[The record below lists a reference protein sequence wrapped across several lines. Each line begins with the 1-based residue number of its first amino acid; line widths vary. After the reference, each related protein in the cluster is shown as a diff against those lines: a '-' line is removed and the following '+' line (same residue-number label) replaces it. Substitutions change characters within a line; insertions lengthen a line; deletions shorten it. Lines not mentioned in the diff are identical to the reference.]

1 MNKAVVTNSR
11 IEHRIQDTVD
21 REPTPRILSPVF
33 WLLPAFFSV
42 LLSLVPTLCAG
53 QRTVPMVVEVTT
65 AEELATAVQDAV
77 PGDVIR
83 LKNDVA
89 NGGTIQVNS
98 SDLTLAQ
105 ADDDAYVL
113 TANIVVNAAAKLT
126 LRNLILNAAATSSP
140 IVHAKAQAEVAIFGC
155 RFRGHS
161 AGIGVKVVVSGKYST
176 IEGSDFIG
184 LDTGI
189 SLLKSGST
197 ALGPS
202 PASQSQSSVRWCYLQ
217 CCYSPIVVSETPAV
231 IENCFIADTGYPFG
245 DDPAFKDAQNQ
256 DKDPFDSSVLDLDAG
271 SAFVDVLHNTIWN
284 SGGMGIKC
292 RGGDIEIKSN
302 ILATG
307 EDFGLYAETQQAGDS
322 VVDDYND
329 VIDFRPNY
337 DPYIDKGTHTIQS
350 LPRFIGGDDPQPGAS
365 GEYADGDFRLRTTS
379 PVSPCIG
386 TGAGGSDMGRF
397 GPMPPE
403 GNFQAQNAGSAFL
416 ELDFFPKSW
425 SSPNRT
431 LVLNWDQPGDYA
443 QGTPSGYQYSLDG
456 GAFQDVN
463 PVTAR
468 TVSVAMGTGPDDDGP
483 HVVGIRAFRGA
494 SRFLGQPVYFIFAK
508 HDPPTMTAPPD
519 MTGVEQ
525 TTTAGTPRSAVALG
539 SPQVSEYPVA
549 ELTVTNNALDVFPL
563 GNTTVTWTLS
573 DGTNTRT
580 DTQTVAVVDTTPP
593 EIVLQ
598 GNNPSTLECGT
609 QYAEPG
615 YTATDIC
622 AGNLTSSVAVTGSV
636 NHNAVGSYTLHY
648 NVSDPS
654 QNPAQERTRT
664 VNVVDTTRPVI
675 ALAGNNPMTLEWPT
689 PYVEPGYT
697 ATDVC
702 AGDLTNAVAVTG
714 SVNNNAVGAY
724 TLHYNVSDPSG
735 NPAEENT
742 RTVNVVDTAPPAITL
757 SGGNVALEVGTAYVE
772 PGYTATD
779 NYDGEIT
786 SSVTVSGE
794 VNPTVPDTY
803 VLSYNVS
810 DSSGN
815 PAEETTRTVFVIEK
829 PALLAVQISG
839 GDSVSLTWS
848 DLGPDFAYTVEFR
861 DSLMD
866 GNWMPVPPAEQWPTT
881 ATNWSDVSAASIGTR
896 FYRVSVTAMP

>member
-1 MNKAVVTNSR
+1 MSKAVVTNGLFANRRVFTRAVAQASR
-11 IEHRIQDTVD
+11 LQMLV
-21 REPTPRILSPVF
+21 
-33 WLLPAFFSV
+33 FSV

-53 QRTVPMVVEVTT
+53 QRTVPMVVEVMT
-65 AEELATAVQDAV
+65 AEQLAAALQDAV

-83 LKNDVA
+83 LKDDIPD
-89 NGGTIQVNS
+89 GGTKQVNS

-140 IVHAKAQAEVAIFGC
+140 IVHVKGQGEVAIFGC

-161 AGIGVKVVVSGKYST
+161 AGTGVKIEVSGKYST

-184 LDTGI
+184 LDPGI
-189 SLLKSGST
+189 SLLKGGT
-197 ALGPS
+197 ALGVNPV
-202 PASQSQSSVRWCYLQ
+202 SQSQTSIRWCYLQ
-217 CCYSPIVVSETPAV
+217 SCYSPIVVSQTPAV
-231 IENCFIADTGYPFG
+231 IENCLIADTGYPFG

-256 DKDPFDSSVLDLDAG
+256 DKDPFDSSVLDLNAG
-271 SAFVDVLHNTIWN
+271 SAFVDILHNTIYD
-284 SGGMGIKC
+284 SGGMGIRC

-337 DPYIDKGTHTIQS
+337 DPYIDKGTHSIQA
-350 LPRFIGGDDPQPGAS
+350 LPRFTGGDAPQPEAS
-365 GEYADGDFRLRTTS
+365 GEYADGDFRLRTTT

-386 TGAGGSDMGRF
+386 TGAGGSDIGRF

-403 GNFQAQNAGSAFL
+403 GNFQVQNAGSAFL

-425 SSPNRT
+425 ASPNRT
-431 LVLNWDQPGDYA
+431 LVLTWDQPGDYA

-494 SRFLGQPVYFIFAK
+494 SRFPGQPIYFIFAK
-508 HDPPTMTAPPD
+508 HDPPTIAAPPD
-519 MTGVEQ
+519 VTGVEQ
-525 TTTAGTPRSAVALG
+525 TTTAGTPRSEVAFG
-539 SPQVSEYPVA
+539 SPEVSEYPVA
-549 ELTVTNNALDVFPL
+549 ELTVTNNAPDVFPL

-573 DGTNTRT
+573 DGSNTRT

-598 GNNPSTLECGT
+598 GNNPLTLECGT
-609 QYAEPG
+609 EYAEPG

-622 AGNLTSSVAVTGSV
+622 AGDLTSSVAVTGSV

-664 VNVVDTTRPVI
+664 VSVVDTTRPVI

-702 AGDLTNAVAVTG
+702 AGDLTNAVVVTG

-735 NPAEENT
+735 NPAEEKT

-757 SGGNVALEVGTAYVE
+757 SGGNVAVEVGTAYVE

-786 SSVTVSGE
+786 ASVTVSGE

-803 VLSYNVS
+803 ILSYNVS

-815 PAEETTRTVFVIEK
+815 PAEEKVRTVFVIEK

-881 ATNWSDVSAASIGTR
+881 ATIWSDVSAASIGTR
-896 FYRVSVTAMP
+896 FYRVNVTAKP